1 MFTGCSNWGP
11 VKATYSY
18 VPSSP
23 VYDEKISK
31 NEADGLPK
39 IMCVITGELTTV
51 TTDIEKDLLICSQV
65 PQFVNDGNWL

>member
-1 MFTGCSNWGP
+1 MCLP
-11 VKATYSY
+11 
-18 VPSSP
+18 P

-65 PQFVNDGNWL
+65 PQFVNDGN